1 MGLGW
6 LVWSSRTINDGR
18 LTRAITESFS
28 IAYMLQGVVMFRALF
43 ANVSD
48 PNFNFSM
55 HLFMALLFLLIGS
68 LYLFVRFTSKLKDF
82 ELPGNFKN

>member
-1 MGLGW
+1 
-6 LVWSSRTINDGR
+6 
-18 LTRAITESFS
+18 
-28 IAYMLQGVVMFRALF
+28 MLQGVVMFRALF

-68 LYLFVRFTSKLKDF
+68 LYLFVRFTSKLRDF